1 MKTTIIPHLLYF
13 LFSFLSIT
21 FCAASTSNTG
31 GIHFFKGSLTEA
43 IHLAQ
48 KQNKLVFVEAY
59 TDWCGP
65 CRHMDKYTFTRY
77 DLGNEYNSNF
87 INVKVNIESLEGIAF
102 KMQYNIMAIPDFLF
116 FDSNGEL
123 IYRDYGQK
131 STSELLSMSYQ
142 VIAAANNEA
151 IGVSPKAN
159 FLVQQNLPSLDVPK
173 VEDNNEPHIQTLSDM
188 QTKYEIGSKDANF
201 LYDYAH
207 RLKKNDLPSDEV
219 VNQYLKIQHNKNML
233 SLPKNLQF
241 IYDFAS
247 EINSSA
253 IDIFIENQTKYER
266 RFGVKHIDNRI
277 KALLFAAVE
286 EATQTKNEKLFER
299 SLDLAKRANLSLQGD
314 FVYSME
320 ILYYEGVGDS
330 QNYVKST
337 RRYMQNNT
345 SNDPIFLNRKAWEL
359 VRLSDK
365 KSDLKIA
372 KKWIEKSINL
382 ESHYYNNETY
392 ARILYK
398 LGEKDSSKAVLY
410 EAIAIA
416 KRLGIDFADAQD
428 LLDKIDGKL
437 RYGSS
442 RTRI

>member
-1 MKTTIIPHLLYF
+1 M
-13 LFSFLSIT
+13 
-21 FCAASTSNTG
+21 ASTNNTG
-31 GIHFFKGSLTEA
+31 GIQFFKGSWTEA
-43 IHLAQ
+43 VHLAQ
-48 KQNKLVFVEAY
+48 EQNKLVFVEAY

-65 CRHMDKYTFTRY
+65 CRHMDKHTFTRY
-77 DLGNEYNSNF
+77 DLGNEYNNNF

-102 KMQYNIMAIPDFLF
+102 KMQYNVMAIPDFLF
-116 FDSNGEL
+116 FDNKGEL

-151 IGVSPKAN
+151 VAVLPKPS
-159 FLVQQNLPSLDVPK
+159 FLNQKEIAAIDFPSSENGENV
-173 VEDNNEPHIQTLSDM
+173 NMQSLSAM
-188 QTKYEIGSKDANF
+188 QMKYEIGSKDANF
-201 LYDYAH
+201 LYDYAQ
-207 RLKKNDLPSDEV
+207 RLKANDLPSAEV
-219 VNQYLKIQHNKNML
+219 VNQYLQIQHNKNML

-241 IYDFAS
+241 VYDFAT

-253 IDIFIENQTKYER
+253 IDIFIENQEKYER
-266 RFGVKHIDNRI
+266 RYGIKHIDNKI
-277 KALLFAAVE
+277 KSLLFAAVE
-286 EATQTKNEKLFER
+286 EATQTKDEKLFER
-299 SLDLAKRANLSLQGD
+299 SLVLAKKADLTLQGD
-314 FVYSME
+314 FLYSME
-320 ILYYEGVGDS
+320 ILYYEGIGDS
-330 QNYVKST
+330 QSYVKST
-337 RRYMQNNT
+337 RHYMQNNT

-359 VRLSDK
+359 VRLSNK

-398 LGEKDSSKAVLY
+398 LGEKDSSKSVLY
-410 EAIAIA
+410 EAISIA

-428 LLDKIDGKL
+428 LLDKINGNL
-437 RYGSS
+437 RYTSQ

>member
-1 MKTTIIPHLLYF
+1 MNKTIISNLLYF
-13 LFSFLSIT
+13 LCCFLSIN
-21 FCAASTSNTG
+21 FCIASTSNTG
-31 GIHFFKGSLTEA
+31 GIQFFKGSWTEA
-43 IHLAQ
+43 VHLAQ
-48 KQNKLVFVEAY
+48 EQNKLVFVEAY

-65 CRHMDKYTFTRY
+65 CRHMDKHTFTRY
-77 DLGNEYNSNF
+77 DLGNEYNNNF
-87 INVKVNIESLEGIAF
+87 INVKINIESLEGIAF

-116 FDSNGEL
+116 FNTDGEL

-142 VIAAANNEA
+142 VIAAANNESMA
-151 IGVSPKAN
+151 VLPKPN
-159 FLVQQNLPSLDVPK
+159 FLNQKEVASIDIPTNKNKNEVELQSL
-173 VEDNNEPHIQTLSDM
+173 SAM
-188 QTKYEIGSKDANF
+188 QLKYEIGSKDANF

-207 RLKKNDLPSDEV
+207 RLKENDLPSEEV
-219 VNQYLKIQHNKNML
+219 VDQYLKIQHNKNML

-241 IYDFAS
+241 VYDFAS
-247 EINSSA
+247 EVNSLA
-253 IDIFIENQTKYER
+253 MNIFIENQTKYER
-266 RFGVKHIDNRI
+266 RYGVKHVDNRI

-299 SLDLAKRANLSLQGD
+299 SLVLVKKANLSLQGD

-320 ILYYEGVGDS
+320 ILYYEGIGDS
-330 QNYVKST
+330 KNYVKST
-337 RRYMQNNT
+337 RNYMQHNT

-359 VRLSDK
+359 VRLSNK

-372 KKWIEKSINL
+372 KKWVEKSINL

-398 LGEKDSSKAVLY
+398 LGEKDASKAVLY

-428 LLDKIDGKL
+428 LLDKIDGNL
-437 RYGSS
+437 RYTSQQ
-442 RTRI
+442 TQI